1 MLGAHTASLLNENW
15 CSLYLSGE
23 TASMLFLASPLV
35 RFAFRVELVSMK
47 AKGICFVAV
56 AAPFLWVGCG
66 DDTTGRVN
74 SSQQRSIVAPASI
87 TQNDFTLHEDNGGI
101 STLRLDL
108 VNQFTLTRPGF
119 TPLSGNFSNPVQNGN
134 SFTLTLISPEQQDS
148 LLLNYI
154 TVQSG
159 NFTLTPPNTN
169 SITGT
174 FTSAPIAA
182 DTGAISVSGAT
193 TTTLPPSERPTLP

>member
-1 MLGAHTASLLNENW
+1 
-15 CSLYLSGE
+15 
-23 TASMLFLASPLV
+23 
-35 RFAFRVELVSMK
+35 MK
-47 AKGICFVAV
+47 AKGIYFATV

-66 DDTTGRVN
+66 DDTTGRVE
-74 SSQQRSIVAPASI
+74 SSQQRSVVAPASI
-87 TQNDFTLHEDNGGI
+87 TQNDFTLHEDDGGI

-148 LLLNYI
+148 LILNYI

-159 NFTLTPPNTN
+159 SFTLLHQIQIRLPELSPLLQLRETEAQFQSPAR
-169 SITGT
+169 
-174 FTSAPIAA
+174 APHLSLQAS
-182 DTGAISVSGAT
+182 DRHCLRT
-193 TTTLPPSERPTLP
+193 